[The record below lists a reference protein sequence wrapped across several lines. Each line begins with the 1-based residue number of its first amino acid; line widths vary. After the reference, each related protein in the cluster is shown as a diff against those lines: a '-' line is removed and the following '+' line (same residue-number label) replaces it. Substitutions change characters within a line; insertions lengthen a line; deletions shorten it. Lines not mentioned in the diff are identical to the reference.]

1 MPSSGKMPECI
12 CERGTNTFDLGCPA
26 HGPFFEELRRRVRQQ
41 FICDNSIAEVLNKEE
56 ETK

>member
-1 MPSSGKMPECI
+1 MGVMPKCI
-12 CERGTNTFDLGCPA
+12 CERGTMTFDLGCPV

-41 FICDNSIAEVLNKEE
+41 FVCDNSIADVVNKEE